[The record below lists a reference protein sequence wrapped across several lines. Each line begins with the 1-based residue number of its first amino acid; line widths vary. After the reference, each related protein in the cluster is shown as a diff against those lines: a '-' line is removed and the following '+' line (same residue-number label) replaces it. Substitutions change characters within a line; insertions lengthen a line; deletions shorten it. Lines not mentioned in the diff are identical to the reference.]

1 MKDIKP
7 GNGKTLEESIATAM
21 DCGEKGI
28 MPFLPYILQ
37 DFWEMGSDPET
48 IIGLV
53 RKFTGGCDS
62 PKVLDLGCGKGAVS
76 VKVAA
81 ELGLECLGIDGI
93 PEFIDYARSKAHE
106 FEVSELCRFE
116 VGDIREKIKGLKQY
130 DVIILGAIG
139 PVFGDYFETL
149 SILKPYLKKH
159 GILIVD
165 DGFTEDGSDFTH
177 PQVLKRGELLQQV
190 SRAGMVMAEEVQV
203 VMDQG
208 IAGNHQ
214 REYEHILK
222 RSQELVERFPE
233 KAGMF
238 LNYVKNQREEYES
251 FQSDI
256 ICSTMVFKKKE
267 KKA

>member
-1 MKDIKP
+1 MKEKKLDKR
-7 GNGKTLEESIATAM
+7 KTLEESIAAAM

-106 FEVSELCRFE
+106 FKVSELCRFE

-165 DGFTEDGSDFTH
+165 DGFTEDGSEFSH

-190 SRAGMVMAEEVQV
+190 SRAGMLMADEVQV
-203 VMDQG
+203 IVDQG
-208 IAGNHQ
+208 ITDNHQ
-214 REYEHILK
+214 REYDRIVK
-222 RSQELVERFPE
+222 RSQELMERFPE

-238 LNYVKNQREEYES
+238 FDYVNKQREEYES
-251 FQSDI
+251 FQFDI
-256 ICSTMVFKKKE
+256 ICSTMVFKKKGSQ
-267 KKA
+267 